1 MPIKLNDKTY
11 PLPGEKG
18 SSGFTGAE
26 IIGIEDHFNLDG
38 LTLISALSSTTPS
51 AKGYTRVKALYA
63 VAWVV
68 MCRAGEICS
77 INDVLNDLSIDQIEP
92 LDDDEDL
99 GKAQTASSEVA
110 TAKE

>member
-1 MPIKLNDKTY
+1 MPIKLKETVY
-11 PLPGEKG
+11 LLPGEKG
-18 SSGFTGAE
+18 SAGFTGSE

-38 LTLISALSSTTPS
+38 LTLISALSTTTPA

-77 INDVLNDLSIDQIEP
+77 INDVLNDLSIDEIEP
-92 LDDDEDL
+92 LDDEEDL
-99 GKAQTASSEVA
+99 GKAPVASLEVA
-110 TAKE
+110 TDKE